1 MYPKLMTHRGK
12 NNNRHILLMDAEDE
26 KQAWLVMFLALDTY
40 DDCYYELDD
49 DQLDWYD
56 QAKNDNDR
64 MAARWLLESRSDYE
78 YEEVFIDCIETVE
91 SLGAKLNA

>member
-1 MYPKLMTHRGK
+1 MYPKLMTQRGK
-12 NNNRHILLMDAEDE
+12 HGDRRILITDAQDE
-26 KQAWLVMFLALDTY
+26 KQAWLVMFLALDKY

-56 QAKNDNDR
+56 QAKHGNDCV
-64 MAARWLLESRSDYE
+64 AAKWLLDSRSDNE

-91 SLGAKLNA
+91 SLGAKVNA